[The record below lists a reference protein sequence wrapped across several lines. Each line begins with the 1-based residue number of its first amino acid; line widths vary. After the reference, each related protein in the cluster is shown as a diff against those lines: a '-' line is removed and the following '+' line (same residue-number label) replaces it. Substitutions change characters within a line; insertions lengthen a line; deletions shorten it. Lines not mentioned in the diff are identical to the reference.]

1 MQWRLTKSESRSR
14 NPWATRFAPSP
25 TGFLHRGHVASA
37 LCVFGI
43 ARALDADVL
52 VRVEDHDRG
61 RARKAYEDAIDTD
74 LTWLGL
80 VASRRARQSDHPE
93 RYATALETLAVGG
106 RLYGCDC
113 SRKRL
118 AEGLQGELL
127 SELRYDGHCRER
139 GLDWR
144 DPALG
149 VRVRLGDETVSFD
162 DAILGPQT
170 QTPAAQCGDP
180 LLRDRHGNFTYLL
193 AVVVD
198 DHVEGVNLVVR
209 GADLTA
215 STGRQILLA
224 RLLGRAEP
232 PAFAHHPLLVDAEG
246 KKLGKRF
253 FSAAIAQERAA
264 GVAPEQILGEV
275 LHHLG
280 LAATAAPLTTAA
292 ALAAVAAARRS

>member
-1 MQWRLTKSESRSR
+1 MQWRLTKSESSSR
-14 NPWATRFAPSP
+14 NPWTTRFAPSP

-43 ARALDADVL
+43 ARALDAEVL
-52 VRVEDHDRG
+52 LRIEDHDRG
-61 RARKAYEDAIDTD
+61 RARKAFEDAIDTD
-74 LTWLGL
+74 LAWLGL
-80 VASRRARQSDHPE
+80 VAARRARQSDHPE
-93 RYATALETLAVGG
+93 RYAAALDALDAS
-106 RLYGCDC
+106 RLLYGCDC

-118 AEGLQGELL
+118 AQGLQGELA
-127 SELRYDGHCRER
+127 SELRYDGQCRER

-144 DPALG
+144 DPTVG
-149 VRVRLGDETVSFD
+149 VRVRLEAELVSFD

-170 QTPAAQCGDP
+170 QSPATECGDP
-180 LLRDRHGNFTYLL
+180 LLRDRHGNFTYQLC
-193 AVVVD
+193 VVVD
-198 DHVEGVNLVVR
+198 DHLERVGLVVR

-224 RLLGRAEP
+224 RLLGRTEP
-232 PAFAHHPLLVDAEG
+232 PAFAHHPLLVDLEG

-253 FSAAIAQERAA
+253 FSAAVAQERAA
-264 GVAPEQILGEV
+264 GVAPEKILGEV

-280 LAATAAPLTTAA
+280 LAATAAPLSTDA